1 MTDKKNKYHIPRFV
15 PEELQQLIAD
25 ATPEIFQ
32 IANNKIWCIYNPD
45 ILFANS
51 MIIEGDDGVILI
63 DTGVSQRAG
72 VFIKEKLEELT
83 NKPLTTIIYTHH
95 HYDHINGTA
104 AIVDREQ
111 VEKNEIT
118 ILAAQ
123 NFIKE
128 FTAENITAGPIMAWR
143 ASYGYGQF
151 MDKEEQDNYLIG
163 GMMAKP
169 SFGTGVYIAPNKLL
183 EEVQDLEIH
192 GIKMHIFQ
200 TGGEASTEIAIY
212 LPELKILFCADEVYP
227 SNPNLHSL
235 RGTKPRDANNWIKAI
250 DKMRLLDIDHL
261 VGSHGKPIIGK
272 EKIDEVLLYYR
283 DIIQY
288 QHDQAVRFINHGY
301 TYKDLAERIPELPDY
316 LKYPPY
322 SSDYYGHIKHNV
334 PEYFVNY
341 VSWFA
346 GDPIDLQ
353 PTPAKEKATKLV
365 ELMDGEEKV
374 LVEAD
379 KLFSEGK
386 PQLAA
391 ELATILITKNI
402 KNMKARHLKAAC
414 YRKIGYQQVNSWWRA
429 WYLTSALE
437 LEMKLDI
444 QGLTKKRQ
452 ELLRGWE
459 FVSSLSLEQIYSR
472 FRYNVDPEKAKNK
485 NIIIGMIF
493 TDTEEQFSLEIR
505 HSVLIHSEEIPEN
518 ADVVL
523 TMTRELLNQILTRE
537 CTFLNAIA
545 QKRMKVNGK
554 KTKLLEFFKC
564 LDLNFK
570 PIFLTI
576 GLK

>member
-1 MTDKKNKYHIPRFV
+1 LNKKKNKYDVPRFV

-25 ATPEIFQ
+25 AKPEIFQ
-32 IANNKIWCIYNPD
+32 IADFKIWCLYNPE

-51 MIIEGDDGVILI
+51 IIIEGEDGVILI
-63 DTGVSQRAG
+63 DTGISRAAG
-72 VFIKEKLEELT
+72 EYIKGKIDELT
-83 NKPLTTIIYTHH
+83 EKPLTTIIYTHH
-95 HYDHINGTA
+95 HYDHVNGTN
-104 AIVDREQ
+104 AIVTREQ
-111 VEKNEIT
+111 VANKEIK
-118 ILAAQ
+118 ILAAH
-123 NFIKE
+123 NFISE
-128 FTAENITAGPIMAWR
+128 YTAENVIAGPIMAWR
-143 ASYGYGQF
+143 ASYGYGHY
-151 MDKEEQDNYLIG
+151 MDKEEQENFLIG

-169 SFGTGVYIAPNKLL
+169 SFGTGVYIPPNTLL
-183 EEVQDLEIH
+183 EEKQDLEIN
-192 GIKMHIFQ
+192 GVKMHIFH
-200 TGGEASTEIAIY
+200 TGGEAATEIAIY
-212 LPELKILFCADEVYP
+212 LPDLKILFCADEVYP

-235 RGTKPRDANNWIKAI
+235 RGTKPRDANKWIKAI
-250 DKMRLLDIDHL
+250 DKMRQFEIEHL
-261 VGSHGKPIIGK
+261 VGSHGKPVIGK

-301 TYKDLAERIPELPDY
+301 TYKDLAEKIPELPDY

-334 PEYFVNY
+334 PEYFVSY
-341 VSWFA
+341 ISWFA

-365 ELMDGEEKV
+365 ELMGGQEKV
-374 LVEAD
+374 LAEAD
-379 KLFSEGK
+379 KLFSDDK
-386 PQLAA
+386 SQLAA
-391 ELATILITKNI
+391 ELATLLIAKNTKNI
-402 KNMKARHLKAAC
+402 NARKLKAAC
-414 YRKIGYQQVNSWWRA
+414 FRKIGYQQVNSWWRA

-459 FVSSLSLEQIYSR
+459 LVSSLSLEQIYSR
-472 FRYNVDPEKAKNK
+472 FRYCVDPLKAKNK
-485 NIIIGMIF
+485 NMIMGMIF
-493 TDTEEQFSLEIR
+493 TDTEEQFSLELR
-505 HSVLIHSEEIPEN
+505 HSVLIHSEDIPDD

-523 TMTRELLNQILTRE
+523 IMTRDLLNQILTRE

-545 QKRMKVNGK
+545 QKRIQVNGK

-570 PIFLTI
+570 PIFLTL